1 MAKRLRYAE
10 PPGRLPRGYFDSL
23 LDPTKQLLAKGF
35 RLAQAANWLIKEGA
49 LPHARRQQYLDAMRN
64 RFSRFRQ
71 QTPVP
76 AATYQWRAA
85 LGYDAAHAIATG
97 TKALCSAM
105 SARWFDA
112 GDGQRKCPV
121 CAGIL
126 RAGNVTVQGDN

>member
-1 MAKRLRYAE
+1 MPVTIYRFREVSPHVAKRLRYAE

-23 LDPTKQLLAKGF
+23 LEPKKMLLAKGF
-35 RLAQAANWLIKEGA
+35 KLA
-49 LPHARRQQYLDAMRN
+49 PAMRN

-71 QTPVP
+71 QTPV
-76 AATYQWRAA
+76 ATATYQWGAA
-85 LGYDAAHAIATG
+85 LGYDAAHAIAGG

-105 SARWFDA
+105 PAPWFDA

-126 RAGNVTVQGDN
+126 RTGNVTMQGDN